1 MAKFPFTPMPQNV
14 TELFGKMQTVG
25 VPKVK
30 VNFNYLKSVGFKS
43 SYDQSLPP
51 LLKFLG
57 FVNTDGSPSSMWQ
70 AYGVK
75 KQARS
80 VMASAIKDAYSELFH
95 TYEDACTQTDTA
107 LVDFFKGQT
116 GASDKRVGLMV
127 QTFRNLCGL
136 ADFEAAPVAAPIP
149 KPSVP
154 LPSPEEVTP
163 EVKVAPHLQL
173 NIEIHIAADTSDDKI
188 ETIFKNMK
196 KYLLTNE

>member
-1 MAKFPFTPMPQNV
+1 
-14 TELFGKMQTVG
+14 
-25 VPKVK
+25 
-30 VNFNYLKSVGFKS
+30 
-43 SYDQSLPP
+43 
-51 LLKFLG
+51 
-57 FVNTDGSPSSMWQ
+57 
-70 AYGVK
+70 
-75 KQARS
+75 
-80 VMASAIKDAYSELFH
+80 MASVIKDAYSELFH

-116 GASDKRVGLMV
+116 GASDEKVGLMV

-136 ADFEAAPVAAPIP
+136 ADFEAAPAATPIS

-163 EVKVAPHLQL
+163 EVKVAPHLQI